1 MTAWYM
7 VRAIP
12 LSRFGNSRDM
22 LVSGSSNNGIYF
34 TKSSYQWLIPEIGS
48 SHANPRKSQ
57 QKLIN
62 LNRNTDKNNSIDKL
76 W

>member
-1 MTAWYM
+1 M

-22 LVSGSSNNGIYF
+22 LVWGSSSNGIYF
-34 TKSSYQWLIPEIGS
+34 TKSSYQWLIPEIGY

-57 QKLIN
+57 QEN
-62 LNRNTDKNNSIDKL
+62 
-76 W
+76 